1 MQSSIFNTMRRSIWI
16 GTLLSLTIGSGTSL
30 ATDCRLGADYYSR
43 AKSETSP
50 QRVIHL
56 LNRSAQ
62 LCPSFNAWYM
72 LGLIYARE
80 GQTDRAIEAYIQAET
95 AAASARTEAL
105 ALARRG
111 ELLLQN
117 GQVLPALRA
126 LYLAKRFHPEPSPEW
141 LDVSLKNARIQ
152 THQSIIPAAQMVE
165 VFERGTQF
173 STDGRFA
180 VRPAVNLP
188 VHFDY
193 DQTSLNSTG
202 RHQVLELGRA
212 LTRIQMKP
220 RRFLLIGHTDKR
232 GSRAYNQ
239 VLSENRAYTV
249 KIDLERQ
256 FPSLTG
262 KLEYSGRGESQL
274 LYNGDSEVDHML
286 NRRVK
291 VVIAD

>member
-1 MQSSIFNTMRRSIWI
+1 MRRNICI
-16 GTLLSLTIGSGTSL
+16 TILYILTIWPGICL
-30 ATDCRLGADYYSR
+30 ADDCRLGADYYAR

-50 QRVIHL
+50 QRVIRL

-72 LGLIYARE
+72 LGLIYARQ
-80 GQTDRAIEAYIQAET
+80 GQTDRAIEAYIQAES
-95 AAASARTEAL
+95 AAASARTQAL

-111 ELLLQN
+111 ELLMQKD
-117 GQVLPALRA
+117 QVLPALRV
-126 LYLAKRFHPEPSPEW
+126 LYLAKRFHPEPAPEW
-141 LDVSLKNARIQ
+141 LDISLKNARIQ
-152 THQSIIPAAQMVE
+152 THRSIIPAAQMVAF
-165 VFERGTQF
+165 FERGTQF
-173 STDGRFA
+173 SPDGRFA

-193 DQTSLNSTG
+193 DQARLNSTG
-202 RHQVLELGRA
+202 RQQVWELGRA
-212 LTRIQMKP
+212 LTGIQMKP
-220 RRFLLIGHTDKR
+220 WTILLIGHTDKR
-232 GSRAYNQ
+232 GSRSYNQ

-249 KIDLERQ
+249 KLNLERQ
-256 FPSLTG
+256 FPSLSG

-291 VVIAD
+291 VVIED

>member
-1 MQSSIFNTMRRSIWI
+1 MRRSIWI
-16 GTLLSLTIGSGTSL
+16 GILLSLTIGSGTSR
-30 ATDCRLGADYYSR
+30 ATDCRLGAEYYAR

-62 LCPSFNAWYM
+62 LCPNFNAWYM
-72 LGLIYARE
+72 LGLIYARQ
-80 GQTDRAIEAYIQAET
+80 GQTDRAIDAYIQAES

-111 ELLLQN
+111 ELLIQK
-117 GQVLPALRA
+117 GQVLPALRV
-126 LYLAKRFHPEPSPEW
+126 LYLAKRFHPEPAPKW

-152 THQSIIPAAQMVE
+152 AHRSIIPAAQLVAF
-165 VFERGTQF
+165 FEHGTQF

-193 DQTSLNSTG
+193 DQAGLNATG
-202 RHQVLELGRA
+202 RRQVLELGRA
-212 LTRIQMKP
+212 LTKLQMKP
-220 RRFLLIGHTDKR
+220 WTFLLIGHTDKR

-249 KIDLERQ
+249 KIKLERQ

-291 VVIAD
+291 VVLED